1 MPSYIKS
8 FPIKKTE
15 LTKAVIAR
23 KSNLKTI
30 SSIVHPLVRKKMK
43 IFINKNKNTK
53 YIVLDVP
60 LILENKLN
68 KKGDILI
75 FVKTSPKKILNRL
88 NKRSNFNKNIF
99 RKLINN
105 QMSLQKKIKLSNY
118 IIENNFPP
126 DTVKKKVILLK
137 KKIMHERN
145 CS

>member
-1 MPSYIKS
+1 MIRICVIGSIGSGKTFVSKLFRFPVFNADNEVRNIYKKNKECFKKLKQKLPSYIKS

-15 LTKAVIAR
+15 LSKAVIA
-23 KSNLKTI
+23 KNSNLKII

-75 FVKTSPKKILNRL
+75 FVKTS
-88 NKRSNFNKNIF
+88 
-99 RKLINN
+99 
-105 QMSLQKKIKLSNY
+105 QKKY
-118 IIENNFPP
+118 
-126 DTVKKKVILLK
+126 
-137 KKIMHERN
+137 
-145 CS
+145 